1 MEIKTSA
8 SMMCANLGRLAEE
21 VKKLE
26 AGGIDLLHFDIMDA
40 HFVPNLTLGPLI
52 LQALRNKTNL
62 PFEAHL
68 QLSHPEKFIP
78 TFIKVGSDM
87 IFVHSESS
95 NCLHRLIG
103 MIKEGGKKAGVVLN
117 PATPLSHLEYLLPLL
132 DVVIVMTV
140 DPGFAGQ
147 TFIPQVLPKIK
158 KLRGMIEENSLSIDI
173 EVDGNIN
180 EKTIPLTKAA
190 GANVF
195 VAGTSSIFQSGKDIE
210 EATRQFKKVCQQNSP

>member
-1 MEIKTSA
+1 MKIKTSA

-68 QLSHPEKFIP
+68 QLSDPEKFIP

-117 PATPLSHLEYLLPLL
+117 PATPLSHLKYLLPLL
-132 DVVIVMTV
+132 DAVIVMTV

-195 VAGTSSIFQSGKDIE
+195 VAGTSSIFQPGKDIE
-210 EATRQFKKVCQQNSP
+210 EATRQFNKICRQNF

>member
-1 MEIKTSA
+1 MKIKTSA
-8 SMMCANLGRLAEE
+8 SLMCANLGRLAQE

-26 AGGIDLLHFDIMDA
+26 AGGIDLFHFDIMDA

-52 LQALRNKTNL
+52 LQALRDKTDL

-68 QLSHPEKFIP
+68 QLTNPEKFISI
-78 TFIKVGSDM
+78 FVKAGSDI

-95 NCLHRLIG
+95 NCLHRLVG
-103 MIKEGGKKAGVVLN
+103 MIKEDGKRAGIVLN

-132 DVVIVMTV
+132 DVVLVMTV

-147 TFIPQVLPKIK
+147 AFIPEVLPKIK
-158 KLRGMIEENSLSIDI
+158 RLREIIEEKSLSIDI

-180 EKTIPLTKAA
+180 ERTIQLTRAV

-195 VAGTSSIFQSGKDIE
+195 VAGTSSIFQPGKDIE
-210 EATRQFKKVCQQNSP
+210 EATRQFKRVCQGK